1 MDLKPANI
9 LLGDHMEPKITDF
22 GVSRLDDKSQTTS
35 TRRFMSLGYCAPEY
49 RDHGKRSAKSDL
61 YSLGVIILEMVTG
74 SKDDPNI
81 TKVLRRWRHRWNKSS
96 VYTPYLWYGQVA
108 KCIELAQWCK
118 RDNPIDRPYIWDVFR
133 ELNQI
138 DGWDGQIR
146 YATVSTLDMILS
158 SLDDMLSIEPL
169 EMFLPF
175 SRNNDKSCSI
185 ELSNDTDDHFAFR
198 IATTSILPFNIQPEK
213 GFVPPRSK
221 CCATITLQAQE
232 KAVHNRR
239 SEEFSVQSSRVDSNL
254 TSMDVTGDMFN
265 ENVGKVVDEVNLMV
279 VFEMPPEPKDL
290 QNDIAVASQFAMS
303 EGSVKY
309 QQGSAAYPH
318 LNTGEGLLG
327 RSAQELLFAPTAP
340 DAPRSEHA
348 KYIGASLNLST
359 WCL

>member
-1 MDLKPANI
+1 
-9 LLGDHMEPKITDF
+9 MEPKITDF

-81 TKVLRRWRHRWNKSS
+81 TK
-96 VYTPYLWYGQVA
+96 
-108 KCIELAQWCK
+108 
-118 RDNPIDRPYIWDVFR
+118 
-133 ELNQI
+133 
-138 DGWDGQIR
+138 
-146 YATVSTLDMILS
+146 ILS

-327 RSAQELLFAPTAP
+327 RSAQVIAV
-340 DAPRSEHA
+340 
-348 KYIGASLNLST
+348 
-359 WCL
+359 

>member
-1 MDLKPANI
+1 
-9 LLGDHMEPKITDF
+9 
-22 GVSRLDDKSQTTS
+22 
-35 TRRFMSLGYCAPEY
+35 
-49 RDHGKRSAKSDL
+49 
-61 YSLGVIILEMVTG
+61 
-74 SKDDPNI
+74 
-81 TKVLRRWRHRWNKSS
+81 
-96 VYTPYLWYGQVA
+96 
-108 KCIELAQWCK
+108 
-118 RDNPIDRPYIWDVFR
+118 
-133 ELNQI
+133 
-138 DGWDGQIR
+138 
-146 YATVSTLDMILS
+146 MILS

-175 SRNNDKSCSI
+175 SRNNDKSCTI

-232 KAVHNRR
+232 KAVHNHR

-290 QNDIAVASQFAMS
+290 QNDIAVASQFLMS

-309 QQGSAAYPH
+309 QQISAGYPH

-327 RSAQELLFAPTAP
+327 RSAQELLFAPTVP
-340 DAPRSEHA
+340 DALRYEDIHALERILQGSESPGKLNFSLLEFITEGFSDSRKIGSSQIA
-348 KYIGASLNLST
+348 DVYKGILRNGIVAVKRLFKNYTDKKYHQEP
-359 WCL
+359 